1 MNLSV
6 VKIERYARYT
16 MAVIAVLAVF
26 AGICL
31 RVGLISKAPF
41 YHDEHWYLESSNS
54 TFVIISE
61 YTSEAECRQNEKAFT
76 TCRSGRV
83 LSEEARGQNTA
94 INLY

>member
-1 MNLSV
+1 MNLSLAT
-6 VKIERYARYT
+6 IERHARYT
-16 MAVIAVLAVF
+16 MGVIAVLAVL

-41 YHDEHWYLESSNS
+41 YDDELWYLESSNS
-54 TFVIISE
+54 TFTIISE

-83 LSEEARGQNTA
+83 LSEEARSQNTA